1 MTIRKNNYYC
11 DGFGAILVMFY
22 LSDSD
27 SVFVLFYFF
36 FPRSSF
42 LFYIQIVI
50 WLTTPADFSGL
61 CTFLIS
67 AYLVY
72 KSENNMI
79 KLMILI
85 KVFTFFW
92 RSRKLNN
99 WTLFQINFKSFL
111 SPGSLFKTKVT
122 KMKVGGSL

>member
-22 LSDSD
+22 LSDS
-27 SVFVLFYFF
+27 VFVLFYFF

-42 LFYIQIVI
+42 LLYIQIVI
-50 WLTTPADFSGL
+50 WLTPPADFSGL